1 MEEKK
6 IQDTTKVAVKFF
18 QVYKKINKVQI
29 LNNINLNILSG
40 KVIVICGPS
49 GSGKSTLVRLINRL
63 EEFDNGEIF
72 IYGKPISNLQGN
84 ALRKLRM
91 KIGFVFQKF
100 NLYEN
105 LNVLNNVALSL
116 IKIQNWEKEKAHQHA
131 IEKLKEV
138 GLLDKIKSY
147 PHELS
152 GGQQQRVAIA
162 RVLASN
168 VQIIIFDEPTS
179 ALDPEMISEVMIVIK
194 NLIYYKITMIVV
206 THEIQFAQ
214 KIADQ
219 IVFLSSGE
227 ILEKSDPK
235 NFFSN
240 PKHPRAK
247 KFLKKILFPL
257 KHT

>member
-6 IQDTTKVAVKFF
+6 IQDNTKVAVEFF
-18 QVYKKINKVQI
+18 QVYKKFNKIPI
-29 LNNINLNILSG
+29 LNNINLSIVSG

-72 IYGKPISNLQGN
+72 IYGKPISSLQGN
-84 ALRKLRM
+84 DLRKLRM
-91 KIGFVFQKF
+91 NIGFVFQKF
-100 NLYEN
+100 NLYAN

-116 IKIQNWEKEKAHQHA
+116 IKIHNWKKERAYQYS

-138 GLLDKIKSY
+138 GLSDKITSY

-168 VQIIIFDEPTS
+168 VRIIIFDEPTS
-179 ALDPEMISEVMIVIK
+179 ALDPEMISEVMLVIK
-194 NLIYYKITMIVV
+194 KLVCYRITMIVV

-219 IVFLSSGE
+219 IVFLSSGK
-227 ILEKSDPK
+227 ILEQSDPK
-235 NFFSN
+235 SFFSS

-247 KFLKKILFPL
+247 KFLNKILFPL
-257 KHT
+257 K